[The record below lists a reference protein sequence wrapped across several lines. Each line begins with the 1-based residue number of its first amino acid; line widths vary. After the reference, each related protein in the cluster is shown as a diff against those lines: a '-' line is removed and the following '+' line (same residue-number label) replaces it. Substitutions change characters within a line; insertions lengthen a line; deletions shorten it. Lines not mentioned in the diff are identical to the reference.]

1 MFQDDYIMRQ
11 IEMLTR
17 FIGNVLLQGDTT
29 DTGISVDEEGYIVE
43 GDFLSYRLNGL
54 LLEGKINE
62 AEICCSRLSRN
73 LQSGLI
79 LKRRWI
85 FMRLWE
91 VSATSSW
98 SGGTFP
104 GMKSSR
110 GFRQYATAMWTWVI
124 EREAEYGFFV
134 CD

>member
-62 AEICCSRLSRN
+62 AEN
-73 LQSGLI
+73 LLFEAIEESPKRAY
-79 LKRRWI
+79 LK
-85 FMRLWE
+85 
-91 VSATSSW
+91 
-98 SGGTFP
+98 
-104 GMKSSR
+104 
-110 GFRQYATAMWTWVI
+110 TAMDFYETLGSLSDEQLERGDFSRDEII
-124 EREAEYGFFV
+124 EGLQAV
-134 CD
+134 CDRYVDMGD